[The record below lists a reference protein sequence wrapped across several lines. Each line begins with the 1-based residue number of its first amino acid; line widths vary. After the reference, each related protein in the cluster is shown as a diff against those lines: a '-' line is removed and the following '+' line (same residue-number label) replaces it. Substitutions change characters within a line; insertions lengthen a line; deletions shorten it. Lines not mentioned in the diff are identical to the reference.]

1 MNRKGVVEI
10 ELAIVLFLIIIIFIS
25 IFQIFLQRKDELNKN
40 YEINYLNNN
49 ARDLCYLLTKSE
61 GIPNNW
67 NENINNLTMLGLYNN
82 SNKELSLSKINYLGR
97 ADVNNTLFVEI
108 LDKLNYSFNFF
119 IQIKSLD
126 NSKNYLIF
134 GRQFY
139 NAYNGDYICYAI
151 LNNTQVKVEVKTWS

>member
-67 NENINNLTMLGLYNN
+67 NENI
-82 SNKELSLSKINYLGR
+82 INYLGR